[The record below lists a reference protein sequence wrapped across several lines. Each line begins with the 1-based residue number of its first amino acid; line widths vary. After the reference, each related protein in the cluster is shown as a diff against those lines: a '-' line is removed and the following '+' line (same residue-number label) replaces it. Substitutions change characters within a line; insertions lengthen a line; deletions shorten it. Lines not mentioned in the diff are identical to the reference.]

1 VNDSGVKTR
10 LMNLINKMTEEQQA
24 ELLNL
29 LEWKPEEQR
38 KYPRKPYFREVD
50 YATNSQVF
58 RDFIQN
64 LSAGGMFI
72 ETRELFR
79 AGQEITLVFSLPNR
93 GKPVKIKGEIVR
105 CGPHGIGVSF
115 KQEIRY
121 PEKKNIAVNIK
132 E

>member
-50 YATNSQVF
+50 YATNNQVF

-72 ETRELFR
+72 ETRELFCV
-79 AGQEITLVFSLPNR
+79 GQEITLVFSLPDC
-93 GKPVKIKGEIVR
+93 GKPVKIRGEIVR
-105 CGPHGIGVSF
+105 HGPQGIGVAF
-115 KQEIRY
+115 KQEIQY
-121 PEKKNIAVNIK
+121 PKKKNITAYVK
-132 E
+132 G